1 MKLLLYI
8 FAGISL
14 IATGAS
20 AQDYRF
26 EVSARGTIVA
36 APFFASEDERNR
48 VRYFD
53 APGYSGEIIF
63 YPTRA
68 LGVGV
73 FCSRELAMADDTEM
87 TTSVYS
93 TDLGGIDRY
102 PSYLMM
108 GISGKLTSPRQRTF
122 SVYLVARAFKM
133 DVVDHYDGFSLGKS
147 APGYAVGVGL
157 NIKLARWLAFNLF
170 DASYM
175 TLTKELSYTED
186 QTLTGIFVQSGLTF
200 QLLKKK

>member
-1 MKLLLYI
+1 MI
-8 FAGISL
+8 RVF
-14 IATGAS
+14 
-20 AQDYRF
+20 
-26 EVSARGTIVA
+26 A
-36 APFFASEDERNR
+36 APSWPGFSFAPHRHQR
-48 VRYFD
+48 V
-53 APGYSGEIIF
+53 
-63 YPTRA
+63 
-68 LGVGV
+68 L
-73 FCSRELAMADDTEM
+73 
-87 TTSVYS
+87 
-93 TDLGGIDRY
+93 
-102 PSYLMM
+102 
-108 GISGKLTSPRQRTF
+108 
-122 SVYLVARAFKM
+122 KM